1 MNIRTRT
8 TSVVMMLALAGAIL
22 VTAGA
27 TAQAGTRSEGN
38 LVLFTDSQAAFPSA
52 RCGAFPP
59 NLQIESGGQ
68 GNDTVAG
75 PFDWEQNFCVDT
87 STGLI
92 FDYNFSQTFL
102 ASGDVM
108 MGTCEN
114 FSQVLDANTCNT
126 SNAAANGL
134 LRCSITGGTGA
145 WADLSGIRDSKFAI
159 PSSNCLAAN
168 GEDPHLGSI
177 WYSQHTWVPEED

>member
-1 MNIRTRT
+1 MRTRR

-38 LVLFTDSQAAFPSA
+38 LVLLGVADVDVSA
-52 RCGAFPP
+52 RCGAFP
-59 NLQIESGGQ
+59 NLLIENGGQ

-75 PFDWEQNFCVDT
+75 PFDWAASFCFEF

-108 MGTCEN
+108 TGTCEN
-114 FSQVLDANTCNT
+114 FSQVLDASTCNT

-145 WADLSGIRDSKFAI
+145 WADLIGIRDSKFAI
-159 PSSNCLAAN
+159 PSSSCLEDN
-168 GEDPHLGSI
+168 GVVDPHLGSI
-177 WYSQHTWVPEED
+177 WYTQHTFPPEDDD